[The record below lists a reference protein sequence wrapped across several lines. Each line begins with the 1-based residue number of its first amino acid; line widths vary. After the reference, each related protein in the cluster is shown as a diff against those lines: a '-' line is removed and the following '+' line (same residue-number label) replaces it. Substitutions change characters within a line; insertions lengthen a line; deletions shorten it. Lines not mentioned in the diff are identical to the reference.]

1 MGVVAFVAVAAFW
14 TFPGPTD
21 NRSSFRLA
29 MPVAPVLAAAA
40 KSDDLTTGS
49 IGRRAS
55 EYLADPAI
63 FVPRLKFA
71 VTPAPVALAAISA
84 ASDLK
89 LELHGPIP
97 LPLSRPMLAYARPDF
112 DLAPAPTSADAR
124 TAVYDI
130 EARTVYLPSGR
141 KLEAHS
147 GLGEWMDDPSSSRL
161 KNRGVTPPNTYQ
173 LKLRESL
180 FHGVQAIRMNPVD
193 EDKMFGR
200 DGILA
205 HSYLLGPSGQ
215 SNGCISF
222 RDYPAFLDAFMRGE
236 VDRIVVLVRGGNQL
250 AAQLHGRP
258 LGNYAFAATSPPA
271 PAIRMPASG
280 QYARAT
286 RAASVEASRHAV
298 W

>member
-1 MGVVAFVAVAAFW
+1 
-14 TFPGPTD
+14 
-21 NRSSFRLA
+21 
-29 MPVAPVLAAAA
+29 MPVAPVLGAFA

-49 IGRRAS
+49 IGRTAS
-55 EYLADPAI
+55 AYSVDPAI
-63 FVPRLKFA
+63 FAPRLEFA
-71 VTPAPVALAAISA
+71 VTATPAVLASISA
-84 ASDLK
+84 SSDLK
-89 LELHGPIP
+89 LELHAPIP
-97 LPLSRPMLAYARPDF
+97 LPLSRPKLAYARPDF
-112 DLAPAPTSADAR
+112 DLAPAPTPADAR

-147 GLGEWMDDPSSSRL
+147 GLGAWMDDPSSLRL

-173 LKLRESL
+173 LRLRESL
-180 FHGVQAIRMNPVD
+180 FHGVQAIRLNPVD

-215 SNGCISF
+215 SNGCVSF
-222 RDYPAFLDAFMRGE
+222 SDYPAFLDAFMRGE

-250 AAQLHGRP
+250 AAQLHGRL
-258 LGNYAFAATSPPA
+258 LGNYAFAAASPPA
-271 PAIRMPASG
+271 VTIRMPASG
-280 QYARAT
+280 RNAGAT
-286 RAASVEASRHAV
+286 RAASVEPLRHAV